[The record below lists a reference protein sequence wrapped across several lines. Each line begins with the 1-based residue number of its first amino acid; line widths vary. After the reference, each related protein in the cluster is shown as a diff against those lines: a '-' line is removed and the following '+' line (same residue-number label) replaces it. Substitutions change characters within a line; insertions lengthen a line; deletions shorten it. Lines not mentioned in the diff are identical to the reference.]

1 VSNGKD
7 FMKHIVLVLG
17 LGVFLGSGCGEETK
31 IINCFPVGCE
41 IEAVVKDLSDLDG
54 CGLVLELKD
63 GTRLIPERRT
73 YIQAPTKEDDPIYY
87 FPIRDG
93 QKVKINYRTTQLL
106 GTCMAGD
113 IVFITCISSPEPVGL

>member
-1 VSNGKD
+1 
-7 FMKHIVLVLG
+7 MKHAVLFVG
-17 LGVFLGSGCGEETK
+17 LFGFLGYGCGEETK
-31 IINCFPVGCE
+31 ITGCFPVECE

-87 FPIRDG
+87 FQLRDG
-93 QKVKINYRTTQLL
+93 QKVKITYRTTQLL
-106 GTCMAGD
+106 GTCMAGE